1 MNRTMFFSLAVV
13 LTAGIANAFAA
24 APRIVCAETVHDF
37 GTVDGK
43 SPASHTFTLRNEGDA
58 DLVIKKIHA
67 PCGCTTF
74 RLQNKILAPGASLEL
89 PVTLSLSGRKGPQ
102 QKSVY
107 LETNDP
113 SQPSLQLTMR
123 GFVGSDL
130 EITPPMLVLRQNPKT
145 GAIEGEGRV
154 TATNGRPLACVEA
167 VALEGKLEVSTN
179 PLPEGNGFLLR
190 AKAKS
195 GLAPGQHRE
204 KIRLRLEGGS
214 TPETTVDAL
223 ILKPVDFVLAPSV
236 LRLDSRAA
244 APVTR
249 TINLRSPGGVA
260 FQVEGV
266 ETPDSTIRARI
277 EAKGPAAA
285 RIILEN
291 ITPEKALDGKVL
303 KIRIGGSEPKI
314 LEVPFV
320 VAR

>member
-1 MNRTMFFSLAVV
+1 MNRTLFFVLAVA
-13 LTAGIANAFAA
+13 LAAGLSTASAST
-24 APRIVCAETVHDF
+24 PRIVCAEPMHDF

-43 SPASHTFTLRNEGDA
+43 SPASHTFTIRNEGDA

-74 RLQNKILAPGASLEL
+74 RLQNKTLAPGATLEL

-113 SQPSLQLTMR
+113 AAPTLQLTMR
-123 GFVGSDL
+123 GIVGTDL

-154 TATNGRPLACVEA
+154 TATSGRPLACVEA
-167 VALEGKLEVSTN
+167 VAEDGKLDVTTS
-179 PLPEGNGFLLR
+179 PLPNGNGFVVR
-190 AKAKS
+190 AKAKG
-195 GLAPGQHRE
+195 GLASGQHRE

-214 TPETTVDAL
+214 TSETTWDAL
-223 ILKPVDFVLAPSV
+223 ILKPVEFVVAPSV
-236 LRLDSRAA
+236 LRLDSRNA
-244 APVTR
+244 APVSR
-249 TINLRSPGGVA
+249 TINLRSPSGLA

-266 ETPDSTIRARI
+266 ETPDSRITARI
-277 EAKGPAAA
+277 ESNGSAAA
-285 RIILEN
+285 RIVLEN
-291 ITPEKALDGKVL
+291 IMPEKPLDGKVL

>member
-1 MNRTMFFSLAVV
+1 MNRTLFFVLAVA
-13 LTAGIANAFAA
+13 LAAGLSIASAST
-24 APRIVCAETVHDF
+24 PRIVCAEPMHDF

-43 SPASHTFTLRNEGDA
+43 SPASHTFTIRNEGDA

-74 RLQNKILAPGASLEL
+74 RLENKTLAPGATLEF

-107 LETNDP
+107 LDTNDP
-113 SQPSLQLTMR
+113 AAPTLQLTMR
-123 GFVGSDL
+123 GIVGTDL

-145 GAIEGEGRV
+145 GAIEGEGRI
-154 TATNGRPLACVEA
+154 TATSGRPLVCLEA
-167 VALEGKLEVSTN
+167 VAVDGKLEVTTT
-179 PLPEGNGFLLR
+179 PLPGGNGFVLR
-190 AKAKS
+190 AKAKG
-195 GLAPGQHRE
+195 GLASGQHRD

-214 TPETTVDAL
+214 TPETTLDAL
-223 ILKPVDFVLAPSV
+223 ILKPVEFVVAPSV
-236 LRLDSRAA
+236 LRLDSKRVG
-244 APVTR
+244 PLVR

-260 FQVEGV
+260 FHVEGV
-266 ETPDSTIRARI
+266 ETPDPRITARI
-277 EAKGPAAA
+277 ESNGPAAA
-285 RIILEN
+285 RIVLEN
-291 ITPEKALDGKVL
+291 ITPEKPLDGKVL

>member
-1 MNRTMFFSLAVV
+1 MNRTIYFALAVV
-13 LTAGIANAFAA
+13 LAAGISNALAA
-24 APRIVCAETVHDF
+24 APRLVCAEPMYDF

-43 SPASHTFTLRNEGDA
+43 SPASHTFTIRNEGDG

-74 RLQNKILAPGASLEL
+74 RLENKTLASGATLEF

-107 LETNDP
+107 LDTNDP
-113 SQPSLQLTMR
+113 AAPTLQLTMR
-123 GFVGSDL
+123 GIVGTDL

-154 TATNGRPLACVEA
+154 TATSGRPLVCLEA
-167 VALEGKLEVSTN
+167 VAVDGKLEVTTT
-179 PLPEGNGFLLR
+179 PLPGGNGFVLR
-190 AKAKS
+190 AKAKG
-195 GLAPGQHRE
+195 GLASGQHRD
-204 KIRLRLEGGS
+204 KIRLQLEGGS
-214 TPETTVDAL
+214 TPETTLDAL
-223 ILKPVDFVLAPSV
+223 ILKPVEFVIAPSV
-236 LRLDSRAA
+236 LRLDSKRAG
-244 APVTR
+244 PHVR

-260 FQVEGV
+260 FHVEGV
-266 ETPDSTIRARI
+266 ETPDPRITARI
-277 EAKGPAAA
+277 ESNGPAAV
-285 RIILEN
+285 RIVLEN
-291 ITPEKALDGKVL
+291 ITPEKPLDGKVL